1 MGWVTCI
8 ANTAWDWQFSGLLN
22 NVHTSR
28 DGDFSQAD
36 NWHINRTDVLDKMIK
51 HGMIIAILRMILL
64 QMEERTSAIG
74 ADWARRLEDDDSGN
88 EGEKAG
94 TGLLV

>member
-1 MGWVTCI
+1 MKNEIVL
-8 ANTAWDWQFSGLLN
+8 F
-22 NVHTSR
+22 R
-28 DGDFSQAD
+28 DGNINLEVPISPEEDTVWLSQAD

-74 ADWARRLEDDDSGN
+74 ADWARRLEDDDPGD